1 MLHMERHRKIK
12 ISQKVKYRSNSECS
26 MRLTY
31 IPIFQKKAECYDFK
45 IFSLILIA
53 TYKGVAILLPMI
65 VVIVTEQ

>member
-1 MLHMERHRKIK
+1 
-12 ISQKVKYRSNSECS
+12 